1 MTKGSPVLNPERDLK
16 GATPETLAKALFRR
30 TEPLR
35 PGTRRKPVV
44 RDQVAIE
51 KVAADEAGDGI
62 AHLDDGS

>member
-1 MTKGSPVLNPERDLK
+1 MTYRPKLDPKVDLA

-44 RDQVAIE
+44 RDQVTVE
-51 KVAADEAGDGI
+51 KVAPDETER
-62 AHLDDGS
+62 S